1 MAAWRWM
8 RMWRRLRPATSAERK
23 VQIGTALREYCAM
36 NTEAM
41 GRILAMFAR
50 RKPSVTYIAAI
61 EPYPLSGYGIVF
73 QGKGYAAQT

>member
-23 VQIGTALREYCAM
+23 AQIGMELRDYCA
-36 NTEAM
+36 TDTGAM
-41 GRILAMFAR
+41 VRIWAVFAR

-61 EPYPLSGYGIVF
+61 EPFPLSGYGIVF
-73 QGKGYAAQT
+73 QGKGYAAQI